1 MMNRYCRIIGLCCLL
16 LSTAAGASELCRW
29 TDEDGVVHFDERC
42 PEGIESEV
50 LEFEDTPDVQD
61 HTPPPRQAAE
71 PGSQTRPTPE
81 ELREAAEKI
90 AFDPVTSESQLHG
103 CWKRIRPSAEQNPN
117 YNRIEIYPFEEPQ
130 YQYFCYEAGG
140 KLYTMMTNRQPD
152 ESPRR
157 LKQRITALPSVERY
171 GLAGKGRVWVKHMD
185 AGTEFVWITS
195 LGRVRGDEEVFGLRT
210 GDLYMTLRNPK
221 TGEDV
226 YVRHLRRIE

>member
-1 MMNRYCRIIGLCCLL
+1 MNRYCRIIGLCCLL

-29 TDEDGVVHFDERC
+29 TDEDGVVHFEERC

-157 LKQRITALPSVERY
+157 LKQRITALPSVERPLCGAS
-171 GLAGKGRVWVKHMD
+171 GLHSGLGQAHGRRHGVRLDHQP
-185 AGTEFVWITS
+185 GPGP
-195 LGRVRGDEEVFGLRT
+195 GRRGGFRPAHRRPVH
-210 GDLYMTLRNPK
+210 DLA
-221 TGEDV
+221 
-226 YVRHLRRIE
+226 